1 MKQLIHFLV
10 RLCSF
15 LLVKLS
21 MFLIGTLMLTLRE
34 KVGLMPNT
42 PLLLFEVI
50 ICMCGIRNMCN
61 DTTLIFT

>member
-1 MKQLIHFLV
+1 MKQLTHFLV

-21 MFLIGTLMLTLRE
+21 MLFTGTLMLTLRE

-50 ICMCGIRNMCN
+50 IYMCGIRNMCN
-61 DTTLIFT
+61 DTTLMFT